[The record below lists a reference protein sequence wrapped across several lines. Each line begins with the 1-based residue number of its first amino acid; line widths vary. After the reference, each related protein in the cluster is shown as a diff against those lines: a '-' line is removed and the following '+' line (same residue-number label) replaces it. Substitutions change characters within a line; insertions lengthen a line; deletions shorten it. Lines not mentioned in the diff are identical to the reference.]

1 MEVENIFR
9 HGHQNIPFVVH
20 VVSLMEEHVVNERV
34 GKKVPKGHLDQILA
48 FVELGDVG
56 DIGVHLDVRNHR
68 LGTVAVGAGG
78 QHGDLHCSDRRF
90 LEDVVVAGIVVA
102 GIVGGEIVVVGV
114 GGGGVRAAA
123 AQSSVGAWLVV
134 VVAAGIVGIVG
145 TVVVDNGID
154 SVAAGM
160 VVVVGSGTFVAGLRG
175 LMLELHEPPG
185 GRSDLC

>member
-1 MEVENIFR
+1 MENIFR
-9 HGHQNIPFVVH
+9 HGHQNIPFVVP

-48 FVELGDVG
+48 FVELGGVG
-56 DIGVHLDVRNHR
+56 DIGVHLDASDHR
-68 LGTVAVGAGG
+68 LRTVAVGAGG

-90 LEDVVVAGIVVA
+90 LEDNVVVAGIVVG
-102 GIVGGEIVVVGV
+102 GIVVGGIV

-123 AQSSVGAWLVV
+123 ARSSVGAWLVV

-154 SVAAGM
+154 SFVAGM